1 MSSNH
6 LFIIGNGFDMWHKL
20 PTSYRDF
27 YNQYKG
33 YLDQIEHYFSYGLQ
47 EEELWS
53 DFENVL
59 GQFDDSVLIE
69 ENDFMDFSGDEF
81 PTRQMYGLEDAVYDF
96 SRDIINNIT
105 DSFTEWLKGISLN
118 KLAQLMV
125 FPNQARYISFNYT
138 STLQQLYA
146 VPETNVNH
154 IHGSLGSSGRLI
166 FGHTQTVVYARA
178 EEDSYYTEAIN
189 HGRKVLEV
197 LQKPVNDII
206 RSNLTPW
213 LNKNKNIS
221 VITVIGHSLNNI
233 DLPYFSRIAE
243 EFPDAHWQCYSFNQK
258 EALAHSSILQQIGVP
273 KNNLRVGTY
282 TDLVQDYPVQT
293 VI

>member
-6 LFIIGNGFDMWHKL
+6 LFIIGNGFDLWHKL

-27 YNQYKG
+27 YKQYKG

-59 GQFDDSVLIE
+59 GQFDESILIE

-81 PTRQMYGLEDAVYDF
+81 PTQQMYGLEDAVDNF
-96 SRDIINNIT
+96 SREIINDIT
-105 DSFTEWLKGISLN
+105 GSFTEWLKGISLD
-118 KLAQLMV
+118 KLVQQMV
-125 FPNQARYISFNYT
+125 FPAQAQYISFNYT
-138 STLQQLYA
+138 PTLQQIYA

-154 IHGSLGSSGRLI
+154 IHGSLVQSNSLI
-166 FGHTQTVVYARA
+166 FGHTETVIRATA
-178 EEDSYYTEAIN
+178 EEDTYYTEAIN

-206 RSNLTPW
+206 TSNLTPC
-213 LNKNKNIS
+213 LNKNGNIS
-221 VITVIGHSLNNI
+221 SITVIGHSLNNI
-233 DLPYFSRIAE
+233 DLPYFSRILE
-243 EFPDAHWQCYSFNQK
+243 EFPDAHWQCYSYSQE

-273 KNNLRVGTY
+273 KNNLKVGTY
-282 TDLVQDYPVQT
+282 TDLVQDYPL
-293 VI
+293 